1 MINLHYLLVMLNL
14 TLELVVY
21 IIVVQLMLFLVVHLV
36 VVLHVQEFNK
46 YLHLFYQQLFHLEM
60 YQHTIMVYLSHLMR
74 MISIIVL

>member
-36 VVLHVQEFNK
+36 VVLYVQEFNK
-46 YLHLFYQQLFHLEM
+46 YLQVFQRQLYHLEM
-60 YQHTIMVYLSHLMR
+60 YQHIIIVYLDHLMM
-74 MISIIVL
+74 MISITVL